1 MPTHLIDTAI
11 AFSILNNVKNFKQD
25 GGKSEILPPLK
36 KGVVLFDFH
45 IPQTIGDSPL

>member
-1 MPTHLIDTAI
+1 MPTNFIDTAI

-36 KGVVLFDFH
+36 KSVVLFDFH
-45 IPQTIGDSPL
+45 TSDSISNS